1 MSDDDRINYL
11 AGEPAGA
18 LEPAERADLDDL
30 RALLAEPAVWAEP
43 GPGLGDAVIAAVA
56 AAGGAADTARPA
68 AGHRRAGR
76 APAGLAAVAG
86 RGSSPGWP
94 AWPRRPPPRPPSPS
108 RSARAA
114 EATRFSIRPRCAGTA
129 LDPAASAQVTL
140 TQTRSGWRVT
150 LQGRGLPRLDHGYY
164 YEAWLK
170 NRAGILVPIGT
181 FNQPDNVTL
190 WSGVPP
196 TQYPAITITRQQ
208 ADGNPASSGQRVLAR
223 HRPPRSLTSPAPAPP
238 SAALAGTWRLTCV
251 NTAPAKSSER
261 ARTVR

>member
-1 MSDDDRINYL
+1 MSDDDRTNYL

-56 AAGGAADTARPA
+56 AAAAGGRADTDRPVPAQAARRGRGRRPRVI
-68 AGHRRAGR
+68 AGL
-76 APAGLAAVAG
+76 AGLAAAAAAAAIAVTVSLG
-86 RGSSPGWP
+86 GGSHPVQYQ
-94 AWPRRPPPRPPSPS
+94 
-108 RSARAA
+108 AA
-114 EATRFSIRPRCAGTA
+114 LAGTA

-140 TQTRSGWRVT
+140 TQTLSGWRVS
-150 LQGRGLPRLDHGYY
+150 LQGHGLPRLDNGYY

-196 TQYPAITITRQQ
+196 TQYPTITITRQQ
-208 ADGNPASSGQRVLAR
+208 ANGNPASSGQRVLVGIA
-223 HRPPRSLTSPAPAPP
+223 HPAH
-238 SAALAGTWRLTCV
+238 
-251 NTAPAKSSER
+251 
-261 ARTVR
+261 